1 MDGIGKTQARIV
13 FDGVSFSFGRGRAV
27 LRDLNFSAGPGECVV
42 VAGTNGSGKTT
53 LLTLAAGIRK
63 PLSGHVRIAGRV
75 GYVPQGS
82 ALLGDATVAENLR
95 FFADLAGAPVPRPLP
110 FEVEKWLDRRVDRL
124 SGGMKKQVSIAC
136 AMAGDPET
144 LLLDEPCGALDIRF
158 RESLA
163 GLIGNWKAAGKTI
176 LYVGHDPA
184 EFHPFCD
191 RMLVLSP
198 GGGVRLVSDLPADE
212 RAFHDLY
219 LRCMSS
225 SVPSEETV
233 REPAGQT
240 PSDPVSAFSRRVK

>member
-1 MDGIGKTQARIV
+1 MARRKGRKEMERSTDARIR
-13 FDGVSFSFGRGRAV
+13 FEGVEFSFGTRRAHSV
-27 LRDLNFSAGPGECVV
+27 LRDLSFEARPGECVV
-42 VAGTNGSGKTT
+42 IAGTNGSGKTT

-63 PLSGHVRIAGRV
+63 PHAGRVEISGRV

-82 ALLGDATVAENLR
+82 ALLEDATVEENLR
-95 FFADLAGAPVPRPLP
+95 FFADLAGAAVPDPLP
-110 FEVEKWLDRRVDRL
+110 FEVGNWLGRRVSRL

-163 GLIGNWKAAGKTI
+163 GLVKSWKAAGKTI

-191 RMLVLSP
+191 RMLFLSP
-198 GGGVRLVSDLPADE
+198 SGSARVLTDLPEDE
-212 RAFHDLY
+212 RIFRDLY
-219 LRCMSS
+219 I
-225 SVPSEETV
+225 
-233 REPAGQT
+233 
-240 PSDPVSAFSRRVK
+240 

>member
-136 AMAGDPET
+136 AMAGDPDVMI
-144 LLLDEPCGALDIRF
+144 LDEPCAALDIRF
-158 RESLA
+158 RESLCS
-163 GLIGNWKAAGKTI
+163 LILDWKAAGKAI

-184 EFHPFCD
+184 EFFPFCD
-191 RMLVLSP
+191 RLLFLSP
-198 GGGVRLVSDLPADE
+198 RGLTEPSAPLPRNENDF
-212 RAFHDLY
+212 RDLY
-219 LRCMSS
+219 AVMMK
-225 SVPSEETV
+225 
-233 REPAGQT
+233 QT
-240 PSDPVSAFSRRVK
+240 EVTE